1 MFKIETHASARTSV
15 MEVMAIEKDSDVKI
29 GAALVITDGKLA
41 VAAGTAKPTHVAARD
56 AQAED
61 DLREHVAGLKGDY
74 QKMNDARKAG
84 NTMLAQ
90 EYETSARNHQADN
103 SRLRI
108 TVQREGDAR
117 KSHQHTYIGKNNRV
131 IVKS

>member
-41 VAAGTAKPTHVAARD
+41 VAAGAAKPTHVAARD

-61 DLREHVAGLKGDY
+61 ETLHVYRVLDTDEWQTTIKNGEA
-74 QKMNDARKAG
+74 DAVIGEKYTVSPDGQQITATTGGAFEVSRAWHDG
-84 NTMLAQ
+84 
-90 EYETSARNHQADN
+90 ETYYACGRF
-103 SRLRI
+103 
-108 TVQREGDAR
+108 V
-117 KSHQHTYIGKNNRV
+117 
-131 IVKS
+131 